1 MAKFELPSTVV
12 QDAAWQDGPPDPLSD
27 PGLYEG
33 LIGRRICGYLIDI
46 AILMTLA
53 GAGWLLNLVTFFL
66 LSPVILPLLGLLPLA
81 YHSFFVGRN
90 GATPGM
96 SAFDLE
102 VRSWTGRSPDYVQ
115 ALVLTVLFYLSLLLW
130 PVLIFAL
137 FNERRRLL
145 HDYLAGTITLR
156 RSRLAALGPGTA

>member
-12 QDAAWQDGPPDPLSD
+12 RDAAWLDEPPDPLDD
-27 PGLYEG
+27 PQLYDG
-33 LIGRRICGYLIDI
+33 LIGRRILGYLIDV
-46 AILMTLA
+46 AVLMMLA
-53 GAGWLLNLVTFFL
+53 GGLWLLNMLTLFL

-96 SAFDLE
+96 NFLDLE
-102 VRSWTGRSPDYVQ
+102 VRSWTGGPPDYIQ
-115 ALVLTVLFYLSLLLW
+115 AIILTVLFYLSLTLW

-137 FNERRRLL
+137 FNERRRML
-145 HDYLAGTITLR
+145 HDYLAGTITVR
-156 RSRLAALGPGTA
+156 RSRLAAEAPGGT